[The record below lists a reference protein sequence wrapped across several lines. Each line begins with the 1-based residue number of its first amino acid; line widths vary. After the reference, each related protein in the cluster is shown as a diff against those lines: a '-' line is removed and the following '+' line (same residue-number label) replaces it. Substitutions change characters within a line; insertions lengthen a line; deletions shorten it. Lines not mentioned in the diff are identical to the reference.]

1 MPRPRQASK
10 RARKRVEVR
19 FGPDE
24 PTFIGYSGNV
34 SRTGVMVRPVRVFA
48 PGTILQLELKF
59 PAGSFRMRGF
69 VVWAR
74 EGGVQW
80 LSTGRVGMGI
90 TFIDPPEEFLRTVP
104 ESGARAGPPARS

>member
-24 PTFIGYSGNV
+24 PSFIGYSGNV
-34 SRTGVMVRPVRVFA
+34 SRTGIMVRTVRVFA
-48 PGTILQLELKF
+48 PGTILHLELRF
-59 PAGSFRMRGF
+59 PAGAFRMRG
-69 VVWAR
+69 VVAWAR

-90 TFIDPPEEFLRTVP
+90 TFIDPPEAFLRTIS
-104 ESGARAGPPARS
+104 EGGAPAGPPARS